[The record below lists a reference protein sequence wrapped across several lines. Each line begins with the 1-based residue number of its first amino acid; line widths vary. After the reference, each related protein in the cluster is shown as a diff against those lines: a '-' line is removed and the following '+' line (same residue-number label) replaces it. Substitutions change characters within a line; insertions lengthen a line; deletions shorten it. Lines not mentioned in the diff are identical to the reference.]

1 MFDFSKKKENED
13 KEKNQEQAQ
22 SNIYEPV
29 NNSSFK
35 EVADNQEET
44 TLEKEEQQSKAPV
57 LGAKTKIISI
67 FSPKGGAGKT
77 LVTVNTGVSLAQLGK
92 KVLILDFDLKAP
104 LDIAQTLNIKM
115 KHSLCDVVPYLKNH
129 NALVV
134 DKMLDE
140 RIHRY
145 SDNLHYLPAISKISQ
160 MPHIKESIIKKI
172 IPCLRKDYDFIVLD
186 AGTELTDVLIKLF
199 DNSNLIAMLVTPDV
213 LSVYKT
219 EWCLD
224 TLQSLHFPLS
234 MIKLVLNRAETKGS
248 FSWQEMKMHMPCDII
263 GMVPS
268 DGKAVNYSLNRQVP
282 VVLDAPDSKFSLAI
296 KEIAKHLVDNDMLY
310 VEQSADDRSR
320 QHEAMAQSQSTFWQK
335 QGLVDEIGREEAKQ
349 DDEIVKLKQIIHKRL
364 VNELNLQNVSQEVFA
379 MKGDKYQK
387 LRESVERLI
396 TNILAEETGKFI
408 SSLEVRKKLT
418 RELVD
423 EALGFGPLEDLI
435 KDPSVT
441 EIMVNNQD
449 QIFIEVSGKLIMTTK
464 KFVSNAQIRTVID
477 RIIAPLGRRIDES
490 TPMVDARLPDGSRV
504 NAIIPPLALNGPT
517 LTIRKF
523 SKKKLTMDEL
533 VDEFGSLDANMA
545 KFLEA
550 AVISRK
556 NIIVSGGTDSGK
568 TTFLNIL
575 SECIPEGERVIT
587 IEDAAEIKL
596 HHSHWIR
603 LESRPPNIEGKGAVT
618 LRDLFK
624 NTLRMRPDR
633 IVVGEV
639 RGAEVID
646 MLQAMNTGHD
656 GSMSTVHAN
665 SPQDV
670 MTRLD
675 SLMLMSGVDI
685 PLRAIREMIAS
696 ALDIIVQTAK
706 FPDGKRRVT
715 KITEVL
721 DVGEDMR
728 VLMQDIFEFKQTHV
742 DEDGLFL
749 GDFAATG
756 VVPLCLDE
764 LSRRGL
770 KVSKDWFKAPELPAE

>member
-1 MFDFSKKKENED
+1 MFDFGKD
-13 KEKNQEQAQ
+13 KE
-22 SNIYEPV
+22 
-29 NNSSFK
+29 
-35 EVADNQEET
+35 EE
-44 TLEKEEQQSKAPV
+44 KKEQQSEQGEEIYQPTEKESSD
-57 LGAKTKIISI
+57 GEAKEADGKKEEVTKDIDSGKKSTKIISI

-77 LVTVNTGVSLAQLGK
+77 LLTVNIGVALAQQGK

-104 LDIAQTLNIKM
+104 LDIAQTLNIKP
-115 KHSLCDVVPYLKNH
+115 KHSICDIVPYLKGSNK
-129 NALVV
+129 LV
-134 DKMLDE
+134 LDTMVKE
-140 RIHRY
+140 RIYNY
-145 SDNLHYLPAISKISQ
+145 SDKLHYLPAILKIRQ
-160 MPHIKESIIKKI
+160 MPHVTEEVVKKA
-172 IPCLRKDYDFIVLD
+172 IPLLKQDYDYVVLD

-199 DNSNLIAMLVTPDV
+199 DSSNMISMLVTPDV

-224 TLQSLHFPLS
+224 TLQSLHFPLN

-248 FSWQEMKMHMPCDII
+248 FSWQEMKLHMPCDII
-263 GMVPS
+263 GMIPS

-282 VVLDAPDSKFSLAI
+282 VVLDAPDSKFSVAVKELAD
-296 KEIAKHLVDNDMLY
+296 ELIANDDLY
-310 VEQSADDRSR
+310 VEQSAEERTYKSEDLV
-320 QHEAMAQSQSTFWQK
+320 ESQSNFWQK
-335 QGLVDEIGREEAKQ
+335 QGLVDELSMEESKQ
-349 DDEIVKLKQIIHKRL
+349 DDEIVLLKQKIHKRL
-364 VNELNLQNVSQEVFA
+364 INELNLQHVSQDVFA
-379 MKGDKYQK
+379 MKGEKYHK
-387 LRESVERLI
+387 LRSDIERMI
-396 TNILAEETGKFI
+396 TNILSDETGKFI
-408 SSLEVRKKLT
+408 SSIEVRKKLT

-435 KDPSVT
+435 KDKTVT
-441 EIMVNNQD
+441 EIMVNNQN
-449 QIFIEVSGKLIMTTK
+449 QVYIEVSGKIILTTK
-464 KFVSNAQIRTVID
+464 KFVSNSQIRTVID

-517 LTIRKF
+517 ITIRKF
-523 SKKKLTMDEL
+523 TKNKLSMDDL
-533 VDEFGSLDANMA
+533 VEKFGSLSPAMGQ
-545 KFLEA
+545 FLNA
-550 AVISRK
+550 CVVSRK
-556 NIIVSGGTDSGK
+556 NAIVSGGTDSGK
-568 TTFLNIL
+568 TTFLNIM
-575 SECIPEGERVIT
+575 SECIPEDERIIT

-596 HHSHWIR
+596 HHAHWIR
-603 LESRPPNIEGKGAVT
+603 LESRPPNIEGKGQIT

-685 PLRAIREMIAS
+685 PLRAIREMISS

-706 FPDGKRRVT
+706 FPDGKRKVT

-728 VLMQDIFEFKQTHV
+728 VEMQDIFVFEQTHI
-742 DEDGLFL
+742 DEEGNFVGRFKPTGIVPSCL
-749 GDFAATG
+749 GD
-756 VVPLCLDE
+756 LQ
-764 LSRRGL
+764 RRGIDIKEDIF
-770 KVSKDWFKAPELPAE
+770 KVEDSL